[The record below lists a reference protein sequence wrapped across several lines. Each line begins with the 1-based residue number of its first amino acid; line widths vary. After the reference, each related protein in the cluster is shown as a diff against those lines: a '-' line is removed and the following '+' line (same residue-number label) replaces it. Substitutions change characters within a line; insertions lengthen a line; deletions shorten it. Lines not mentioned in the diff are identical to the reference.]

1 LFLLTQNSGTI
12 LGPIAKV
19 LGWIFNGLFEFTSQ
33 FGILNVGLSI
43 IIFTVVIKLFML
55 PLTVK
60 QMKFSKLSNLMNP
73 EIKAIQKKYEGKTSD
88 TNAAMKMNEETKA
101 VYEKYGVSPT
111 GGCLQMIIQL
121 PILFALYRV
130 MQNIPAYVTS
140 VKVLFENMLAGSNG
154 LMAQE
159 NFAQLMADNGFTGD
173 FTTLNT
179 SIDAMNA
186 FTSTQWEQVKQIFP
200 ACAGIITEN
209 VTSLEKMYN
218 FFGINLAVAPTFAS
232 ISVIIPILTAL
243 SQWISMKTVAT
254 NNSADD
260 SDNPAM
266 QSMKTMN
273 TVMPIMTGFIAFS
286 LPAGLGVYWIATA
299 VCQTVQQLALN
310 VYFDKMDLN
319 KLVESNIEKANAKR
333 AKKGLPQ
340 QKYNSTDIKSVV
352 NNNNKNQ
359 KAQDIQRKLEETRQ
373 KNLQKVEE
381 IKKESAESNSGQ
393 KLSIAQ
399 KANMVSQYNE
409 KNKK

>member
-1 LFLLTQNSGTI
+1 MFLLTQNSGTI

>member
-209 VTSLEKMYN
+209 VASLEKMYN

-243 SQWISMKTVAT
+243 SQWISMKTVTT
-254 NNSADD
+254 NNAADD

-352 NNNNKNQ
+352 NNNNKSQ
-359 KAQDIQRKLEETRQ
+359 KAQDIQKKLEETRQ

>member
-1 LFLLTQNSGTI
+1 MFLLTQNSGTI

-359 KAQDIQRKLEETRQ
+359 KAQDIQKKLEETRQ